1 MQTLTTNINDQLR
14 SKNEEIRLN
23 RQDAVYFRDFTNQI
37 YNQMMDYVGD
47 FLQRI
52 WDKNHENEL
61 LIEKN
66 KDLIAYCSDLN
77 SRVAVSI
84 IIP

>member
-1 MQTLTTNINDQLR
+1 
-14 SKNEEIRLN
+14 
-23 RQDAVYFRDFTNQI
+23 
-37 YNQMMDYVGD
+37 MMDYVGD